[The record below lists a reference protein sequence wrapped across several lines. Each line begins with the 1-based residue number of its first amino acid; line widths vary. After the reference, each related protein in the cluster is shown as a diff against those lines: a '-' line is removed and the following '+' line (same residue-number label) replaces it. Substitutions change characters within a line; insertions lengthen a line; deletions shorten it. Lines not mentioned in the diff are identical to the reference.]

1 MPRLWRRIPKD
12 KRAEVAATVAFVK
25 AKYPTRSLIGL
36 LRKAAVPVVEAHAY
50 VPPVPKLRN
59 LGGRRLGPTEIVM
72 GAELK
77 RERIAYAARAPYL
90 EIARQRDKQAQEVP
104 VES

>member
-1 MPRLWRRIPKD
+1 MAKLWRRIPKD
-12 KRAEVAATVAFVK
+12 KRTEVAATVAFVK

-50 VPPVPKLRN
+50 VPPAPKLRN
-59 LGGRRLGPTEIVM
+59 LGGRRLGPTEIM
-72 GAELK
+72 MHAELK
-77 RERIAYAARAPYL
+77 REGIAYAARAPYM

>member
-1 MPRLWRRIPKD
+1 MPKLWRRIPKD

-50 VPPVPKLRN
+50 VPPAPKLRN
-59 LGGRRLGPTEIVM
+59 LGGRLLGPTEIVM
-72 GAELK
+72 HAELK
-77 RERIAYAARAPYL
+77 RDGVKYAARQPYL
-90 EIARQRDKQAQEVP
+90 ELARQRDKQAQEVP

>member
-1 MPRLWRRIPKD
+1 MPKLWRRTPKD
-12 KRAEVAATVAFVK
+12 KRVEVAATVAFVK

-36 LRKAAVPVVEAHAY
+36 LRKAGVPVVEAHAY
-50 VPPVPKLRN
+50 VPPAPKKLCNR
-59 LGGRRLGPTEIVM
+59 GRLLGPTEIVM

-77 RERIAYAARAPYL
+77 RERVAYAARQPYL
-90 EIARQRDKQAQEVP
+90 ELARQRDKQAQEVP

>member
-1 MPRLWRRIPKD
+1 MAKLWRRTPKD
-12 KRAEVAATVAFVK
+12 NRAEVAATVAFVK

-50 VPPVPKLRN
+50 VPPAPKLRS

-72 GAELK
+72 HAQLK
-77 RERIAYAARAPYL
+77 REGLAYAARQPYM